1 MNGQTRR
8 SVVLLVGAVILLAIG
23 GFALLS
29 NHVKT
34 GVGLLALGVVVVG
47 VSIASVF
54 VARSSQ

>member
-8 SVVLLVGAVILLAIG
+8 SVALLVGAVVLLAIG

>member
-1 MNGQTRR
+1 MNGNMRK
-8 SVVLLVGAVILLAIG
+8 SVALLVGAVILLAIG

-29 NHVKT
+29 NHFKT

-54 VARSSQ
+54 VVRSSQ

>member
-8 SVVLLVGAVILLAIG
+8 SVALLVGAVILLAVG

-29 NHVKT
+29 NHIKT

>member
-8 SVVLLVGAVILLAIG
+8 SVALLVGAVILLAIG